1 MILFYIVLLLAFLT
15 ICFTS
20 IEREFTLWTLHNSK
34 WTHTEAVERSEKLT
48 KNVIC
53 CGWQNSKKFLP
64 WFVTFFDS
72 SHGDCD
78 NTQLRAGTVSN
89 DPTLTGLDYS
99 IHTWA
104 PGFSG
109 SCFNV
114 IPFHFVLKI
123 SHCLRISSV
132 STAINRNL
140 KCSFM

>member
-1 MILFYIVLLLAFLT
+1 MVGRIAKNLCYHGLLPFLIVLM
-15 ICFTS
+15 
-20 IEREFTLWTLHNSK
+20 
-34 WTHTEAVERSEKLT
+34 
-48 KNVIC
+48 VI
-53 CGWQNSKKFLP
+53 
-64 WFVTFFDS
+64 VII
-72 SHGDCD
+72 